1 MSASDLLHWQG
12 SLLPYAWPIVLA
24 QIACAIH
31 VLKTG
36 RPYWWLWIV
45 IAFPLIGLAA
55 YVYLEVRP
63 TWGKVSWH
71 ALLWKLKRRSE
82 RIAILAHELEEST
95 TIRNRLALADELHAA
110 GQYDREC
117 TVLAEGLRGAFKDD
131 PHLLMRL
138 SEAHLEAGRTAEAEQ
153 FLALAIP
160 DKSPDTQLQHAL
172 LKARVAAAQGR
183 TAEAEPQFKELI
195 SRRRSEGPRYYYAEH
210 LLRTGRHGEG
220 TAILKDILHQY
231 RRGTVVWRFQEKKWF
246 YAARRL
252 LRIRPQS
259 A

>member
-1 MSASDLLHWQG
+1 MVGSYWLWQSWLL
-12 SLLPYAWPIVLA
+12 SYAWPVIVAA
-24 QIACAIH
+24 QIACAVH

-36 RPYWWLWIV
+36 RPYWWLWII

-63 TWGKVSWH
+63 TFGKVSWH
-71 ALLWKLKRRSE
+71 ALLWRLKSQSE
-82 RIAILAHELEEST
+82 RIAILEHELEEST

-117 TVLAEGLRGAFKDD
+117 TVLSEGLRGAFKDD

-138 SEAHLEAGRTAEAEQ
+138 TESHLEAGRTAAAEQ
-153 FLALAIP
+153 FLAQVNP

-172 LKARVAAAQGR
+172 LRARFAAAQGR
-183 TAEAEPQFKELI
+183 TAEAEPLFKELI

-210 LLRTGRHGEG
+210 LIRTGRQGEG
-220 TAILKDILHQY
+220 TAIFKDILLQY
-231 RRGTVVWRFQEKKWF
+231 RRGTVVWRHQEKKWF
-246 YAARRL
+246 YAAKKL
-252 LRIRPQS
+252 LETI
-259 A
+259 

>member
-1 MSASDLLHWQG
+1 MVGSDWLWQSWLL
-12 SLLPYAWPIVLA
+12 SSAWPLILAA

-31 VLKTG
+31 VLRTG
-36 RPYWWLWIV
+36 RPYWWLWII

-63 TWGKVSWH
+63 TWGKISWH
-71 ALLWKLKRRSE
+71 ALLWNLKSRRE
-82 RIAILAHELEEST
+82 RIAILEHELEEST
-95 TIRNRLALADELHAA
+95 TIRNRQALAEELHAA

-138 SEAHLEAGRTAEAEQ
+138 SEAHLEAGRLTEAEQ
-153 FLALAIP
+153 FLTLAIP

-172 LKARVAAAQGR
+172 LKARMATASGR
-183 TAEAEPQFKELI
+183 PDEAERQFKELI

-210 LLRTGRHGEG
+210 LIRSGRHGEG

-231 RRGTVVWRFQEKKWF
+231 RRGTVVWRHQEKKWY
-246 YAARRL
+246 YAAKKL
-252 LRIRPQS
+252 LKS
-259 A
+259 T